1 MKTKSS
7 YKSNKTWHEDNINE
21 FEYELEKELNYDKK
35 QMEIE
40 KEEFENKINQS
51 YEFGNEYLN
60 EKTGIELLTD
70 AIINNNASNGFTR
83 LKGVKT
89 TMNNLEYNFRLPRNV
104 DVINKV
110 YLCIKINDDELGIN
124 ENIKNAILNSYI
136 MFSVSDTYTDRIKIS
151 NALLQQIFTGD
162 NIKEDTENNELQI
175 PIYNFNYIK
184 LNENLNGLPVVSLVY
199 SDVVFIIKCLEDIQN
214 TKLSLLIESS
224 VLPNKLRSQ
233 ISINKY
239 IIMSLTTNIANNY
252 NRQID
257 EIPLNTNYIDNIAKY
272 IMLSFYRYNDEDKIN
287 LQDIDIEFARINF
300 QWKKEYNTSEDNYI
314 EWESEE
320 ILTCDLWGNRVYLL
334 PLSSDLSS
342 WEKVNNTFTQPNVIE
357 SIDKTGLDFN
367 KIKDLKLSIKTYSP
381 YFYDTYFM
389 VQVCGFKSRCIG
401 CGTMQ

>member
-1 MKTKSS
+1 MKTKS
-7 YKSNKTWHEDNINE
+7 SNKTWHEDNINE
-21 FEYELEKELNYDKK
+21 FEYELEKELNNDKK
-35 QMEIE
+35 QIEIE

-70 AIINNNASNGFTR
+70 TIINNNTSNGFTR
-83 LKGVKT
+83 LKGVKN

-110 YLCIKINDDELGIN
+110 YLCIKINDDEFGIN

-136 MFSVSDTYTDRIKIS
+136 MFSVADRYTDRIKIS
-151 NALLQQIFTGD
+151 NSLLQQIFTGD

-199 SDVVFIIKCLEDIQN
+199 SDVVFKIRCLEYIQN

-233 ISINKY
+233 IAINKY
-239 IIMSLTTNIANNY
+239 IIMSLTTNIANSFA
-252 NRQID
+252 RQID
-257 EIPLNTNYIDNIAKY
+257 ELPLNTNYIDNIAKY
-272 IMLSFYRYNDEDKIN
+272 IMLSFYRYNDEDNIN

-300 QWKKEYNTSEDNYI
+300 EWKKEYNINEDNYI
-314 EWESEE
+314 EWDSEE

-334 PLSSDLSS
+334 PLSRDLSS
-342 WEKVNNTFTQPNVIE
+342 WEEVNKTFTQPNVVE

-367 KIKDLKLSIKTYSP
+367 KINNLKLSIKSYCP
-381 YFYDTYFM
+381 YFYDTYFS